1 MTVPPVVPDVSAVL
15 AHLPTIRESLRAT
28 YVDLHQHPEL
38 SFEEHRTAA
47 VVAERLAA
55 LGYVVHAG
63 IGGTGVAGVLR
74 NGDGPCVLL
83 RADMDALPVTEETGL
98 PYASRV
104 RATTADGVES
114 GVMHACGHD
123 VHVTALLGA
132 AELLAGGRSAWSGT
146 VVLAFQPAE
155 ELGRGA
161 RAMVDDGLYDLVPH
175 PDIVLGQHVAPVA
188 AGLLGVH
195 GGPAFAGIDSLD
207 IRLVGRGGH
216 GSRPEATVDPVV
228 MAASTVL
235 RLQTI
240 VSREVAS
247 SDAAVVTVGRMQ
259 AGTKD
264 NIIPDDASLAVSIRA
279 FEPAVRER
287 VLGAV
292 DRIVHGEAA
301 AAGAPEPP
309 TITTVESFPPV
320 VNDPAETERTR
331 GALAAHFGA
340 DRVIDPGPVS
350 GSEDVG
356 ILATAADVP
365 IVYWLL
371 GGWDPAAFQAA
382 VLAGTTDRDIPSNHS
397 PRFAPVPH
405 PTLETGVEAL
415 VVAALDRLAVPG
427 AAGSGT
433 AGSGTAVSGTVVPAG

>member
-1 MTVPPVVPDVSAVL
+1 MTVPPVVPSVKPDAVPDVEAVL
-15 AHLPTIRESLRAT
+15 APLASMLPGLRET
-28 YVDLHQHPEL
+28 YVDLHEHPEL
-38 SFEEHRTAA
+38 SFQENRTAA

-63 IGGTGVAGVLR
+63 VGGTGVAGVLS

-104 RATTADGVES
+104 RATTPDGVES

-132 AELLAGGRSAWSGT
+132 ADVLARGRSAWSGT
-146 VVLAFQPAE
+146 LVVVFQPAE

-161 RAMVDDGLYDLVPH
+161 RAMVDDGLYDLVPR
-175 PDIVLGQHVAPVA
+175 PDIVLGQHVAPVS
-188 AGLLGVH
+188 AGMLGLH
-195 GGPAFAGIDSLD
+195 AGPAFAGTDVVNV
-207 IRLVGRGGH
+207 RLVGRGGH

-228 MAASTVL
+228 MAASTVM

-240 VSREVAS
+240 VSREVAAA
-247 SDAAVVTVGRMQ
+247 DAAVVTVGTLQ
-259 AGTKD
+259 AGTKE
-264 NIIPDDASLAVSIRA
+264 NIIPDDASLGVNVRY
-279 FEPAVRER
+279 FDEAVRTR
-287 VLGAV
+287 VLGAIH
-292 DRIVHGEAA
+292 RIVAGEAA

-309 TITTVESFPPV
+309 SVTTRDSFPPV

-331 GALAAHFGA
+331 GVFAAHFGA
-340 DRVIDPGPVS
+340 EQVIDPGPVS

-356 ILATAADVP
+356 VLATAAGVP

-371 GGWDPAAFQAA
+371 GGWDPAAYQAA
-382 VLAGTTDRDIPSNHS
+382 FVAGTTDRDIPSNHS

-415 VVAALDRLAVPG
+415 VVAALDRLAAP
-427 AAGSGT
+427 AA
-433 AGSGTAVSGTVVPAG
+433 P

>member
-1 MTVPPVVPDVSAVL
+1 MTPAPAVSGTVL
-15 AHLPTIRESLRAT
+15 APLATMRQSLRET
-28 YVDLHQHPEL
+28 YVDLHAHPEL
-38 SFEEHRTAA
+38 SFQEHRTAA

-55 LGYVVHAG
+55 LGYVVHTG
-63 IGGTGVAGVLR
+63 VGGTGVAGLLV

-83 RADMDALPVTEETGL
+83 RADMDALPVTEDTGL
-98 PYASRV
+98 PYASTV

-114 GVMHACGHD
+114 GIMHACGHD

-132 AELLAGGRSAWSGT
+132 AELLARGRSAWSGT
-146 VVLAFQPAE
+146 LVVVFQPAE

-161 RAMVDDGLYDLVPH
+161 RAMIDDGLYDLVPR

-195 GGPAFAGIDSLD
+195 GGPAFAGTDSVD
-207 IRLVGRGGH
+207 IRIVGRGGH

-228 MAASTVL
+228 LAASTVL

-240 VSREVAS
+240 VSREVAAH
-247 SDAAVVTVGRMQ
+247 DAAVVTVGTMQ

-264 NIIPDDASLAVSIRA
+264 NIIPDEAYLGVNVRSYD
-279 FEPAVRER
+279 EAVRAR
-287 VLGAV
+287 VLGSIE
-292 DRIVHGEAA
+292 RIVHGEAA
-301 AAGAPEPP
+301 AAGTPRPPEV
-309 TITTVESFPPV
+309 TTRDSFPPV
-320 VNDPAETERTR
+320 VNDPVETERTR

-340 DRVIDPGPVS
+340 ERVIDPGPVS

-356 ILATAADVP
+356 LLATAVGVP
-365 IVYWLL
+365 IVFWLL
-371 GGWDPAAFQAA
+371 GGWDPVAFQAA
-382 VLAGTTDRDIPSNHS
+382 VLAGTTDQDIPSNHS

-415 VVAALDRLAVPG
+415 VVAALDRF
-427 AAGSGT
+427 AASS
-433 AGSGTAVSGTVVPAG
+433 AR

>member
-1 MTVPPVVPDVSAVL
+1 MTVPPVVPDVGAVL
-15 AHLPTIRESLRAT
+15 APLPAMRGGLRET
-28 YVDLHQHPEL
+28 YADLHQHPEL

-47 VVAERLAA
+47 VAAERLAT
-55 LGYVVHAG
+55 LGYVVHSG
-63 IGGTGVAGVLR
+63 VGGTGVAGVFS

-98 PYASRV
+98 PYASTV

-132 AELLAGGRSAWSGT
+132 ADLLARGRSAWSGT
-146 VVLAFQPAE
+146 LVVVFQPAE

-161 RAMVDDGLYDLVPH
+161 RAMVDDGLYGLVPR
-175 PDIVLGQHVAPVA
+175 PDIVLGQHVAPVS
-188 AGLLGVH
+188 AGMLGVH
-195 GGPAFAGIDSLD
+195 AGPAFAGTDVVNV
-207 IRLVGRGGH
+207 RLVGRGGH

-228 MAASTVL
+228 MAASTVM

-240 VSREVAS
+240 VSREVAAG
-247 SDAAVVTVGRMQ
+247 DAAVVTVGTLH
-259 AGTKD
+259 AGTKE
-264 NIIPDDASLAVSIRA
+264 NIIPDDASLGVNVRY
-279 FEPAVRER
+279 FDEAVRTR
-287 VLGAV
+287 VLGAIH
-292 DRIVHGEAA
+292 RIVEGEAA

-309 TITTVESFPPV
+309 SVTTRDSFPPV

-331 GALAAHFGA
+331 DVLAAHFGA

-356 ILATAADVP
+356 VLATAADVP

-382 VLAGTTDRDIPSNHS
+382 FLAGTTDRDIPSNHS

-415 VVAALDRLAVPG
+415 VVAALDRLAAPS
-427 AAGSGT
+427 AA
-433 AGSGTAVSGTVVPAG
+433 

>member
-1 MTVPPVVPDVSAVL
+1 M
-15 AHLPTIRESLRAT
+15 LPGLHDT
-28 YVDLHQHPEL
+28 YVDLHEHPEL
-38 SFEEHRTAA
+38 SFQEHRTAA
-47 VVAERLAA
+47 LVAERLAA
-55 LGYVVHAG
+55 LGYVVHTG
-63 IGGTGVAGVLR
+63 VGETGVAGVLG

-83 RADMDALPVTEETGL
+83 RADMDALPVTEDTGL
-98 PYASRV
+98 PYASTV
-104 RATTADGVES
+104 RATGADGVES

-132 AELLAGGRSAWSGT
+132 ADVLAQGRSAWSGT
-146 VVLAFQPAE
+146 LVVVFQPAE

-161 RAMVDDGLYDLVPH
+161 TAMVDGGLYDRVPH
-175 PDIVLGQHVAPVA
+175 PDIVLGQHVAPVS

-195 GGPAFAGIDSLD
+195 AGPAFAGTDVVNV
-207 IRLVGRGGH
+207 RLVGRGGH

-228 MAASTVL
+228 MAASTVM

-240 VSREVAS
+240 VSREVAAG
-247 SDAAVVTVGRMQ
+247 DAAVVTVGTLQ
-259 AGTKD
+259 AGTKE
-264 NIIPDDASLAVSIRA
+264 NIIPEDAYLGVNVRYFDDA
-279 FEPAVRER
+279 VRSR
-287 VLGAV
+287 VLAAIE
-292 DRIVHGEAA
+292 RIVQGEAA

-309 TITTVESFPPV
+309 TVTTRDSFPPV

-331 GALAAHFGA
+331 GVFAAHFGA
-340 DRVIDPGPVS
+340 ERVIDPGPVS

-356 ILATAADVP
+356 LLATAAGVP

-382 VLAGTTDRDIPSNHS
+382 HLAGTTDRDIPSNHS

-415 VVAALDRLAVPG
+415 VVAALDRLAAP
-427 AAGSGT
+427 AAR
-433 AGSGTAVSGTVVPAG
+433 

>member
-1 MTVPPVVPDVSAVL
+1 MMVPAAPGIDVDAVL
-15 AHLPTIRESLRAT
+15 APLGSMRQRLRET
-28 YVDLHQHPEL
+28 YVDLHAHPEL

-47 VVAERLAA
+47 LAVERLAA
-55 LGYVVHAG
+55 LGFVVHAG
-63 IGGTGVAGVLR
+63 VGGTGVAGVLV

-83 RADMDALPVTEETGL
+83 RADMDALPVTEDTGL
-98 PYASRV
+98 PYASTV
-104 RATTADGVES
+104 RTTTTADGVES

-132 AELLAGGRSAWSGT
+132 ADLLSRSRPAWSGT
-146 VVLAFQPAE
+146 LVVVLQPAE
-155 ELGRGA
+155 ELGQGA
-161 RAMVDDGLYDLVPH
+161 RAMVDDGLYDLVPR

-195 GGPAFAGIDSLD
+195 GGPAFAGTDSVD

-228 MAASTVL
+228 LAASTVL

-240 VSREVAS
+240 VSREVAAG
-247 SDAAVVTVGRMQ
+247 DAAVVTVGTLH
-259 AGTKD
+259 AGTKE
-264 NIIPDDASLAVSIRA
+264 NIIPDEARLGVN
-279 FEPAVRER
+279 VRSFDETVRNR
-287 VLGAV
+287 VLAAIE
-292 DRIVHGEAA
+292 RIARGEAA
-301 AAGAPEPP
+301 TAGAPQPP
-309 TITTVESFPPV
+309 EITIRDAFPPV
-320 VNDPAETERTR
+320 INDPTETERTR
-331 GALAAHFGA
+331 GVLAARFGA
-340 DRVIDPGPVS
+340 ERVIDPGPVS

-356 ILATAADVP
+356 VLATAAGVP

-382 VLAGTTDRDIPSNHS
+382 VEAGTVDQDIPSNHS

-415 VVAALDRLAVPG
+415 VVAALDRLAP
-427 AAGSGT
+427 
-433 AGSGTAVSGTVVPAG
+433 PAPA

>member
-1 MTVPPVVPDVSAVL
+1 MTVPPVVSDVGAVL
-15 AHLPTIRESLRAT
+15 APLSSLRDGLFET
-28 YVDLHQHPEL
+28 YADLHQHPEL

-47 VVAERLAA
+47 VAAERLAA

-63 IGGTGVAGVLR
+63 LGGTGVAGVLS

-98 PYASRV
+98 PYASTV

-123 VHVTALLGA
+123 VHVTTLLGA
-132 AELLAGGRSAWSGT
+132 ADLLARGRSAWSGT
-146 VVLAFQPAE
+146 LVVVFQPAE

-161 RAMVDDGLYDLVPH
+161 RAMIDDGLYDLVPR
-175 PDIVLGQHVAPVA
+175 PDIVLGQHVAPVS

-195 GGPAFAGIDSLD
+195 AGPAFAGTDVVNV
-207 IRLVGRGGH
+207 RLVGRGGH

-228 MAASTVL
+228 MAASTVM

-240 VSREVAS
+240 VSREVAAA
-247 SDAAVVTVGRMQ
+247 DAAVVTVGTLH
-259 AGTKD
+259 AGTKE
-264 NIIPDDASLAVSIRA
+264 NIIPDDASLGVNVRY
-279 FEPAVRER
+279 FDDAVRAR
-287 VLGAV
+287 VLGAIH
-292 DRIVHGEAA
+292 RIVEGEAA

-309 TITTVESFPPV
+309 TITTRDSFPPV
-320 VNDPAETERTR
+320 VNDPAQTERTR
-331 GALAAHFGA
+331 DVLAAHFGA

-356 ILATAADVP
+356 VLATAADVP

-382 VLAGTTDRDIPSNHS
+382 FLAGTTDRDIPSNHS

-415 VVAALDRLAVPG
+415 VVAALDRLA
-427 AAGSGT
+427 A
-433 AGSGTAVSGTVVPAG
+433 PAGP

>member
-1 MTVPPVVPDVSAVL
+1 MRS
-15 AHLPTIRESLRAT
+15 SLRET
-28 YVDLHQHPEL
+28 YVDLHEHPEL

-47 VVAERLAA
+47 LAAERLAA

-63 IGGTGVAGVLR
+63 IGGTGVAGVLV

-83 RADMDALPVTEETGL
+83 RADMDALPVTEDTGL
-98 PYASRV
+98 PYASTV

-114 GVMHACGHD
+114 GIMHACGHD

-132 AELLAGGRSAWSGT
+132 ADLLARGRSAWSGT
-146 VVLAFQPAE
+146 LVVVFQPAE

-161 RAMVDDGLYDLVPH
+161 RAMVDDGLYDLVPR

-195 GGPAFAGIDSLD
+195 GGPAFAGTDSVD

-240 VSREVAS
+240 VSREVAAG
-247 SDAAVVTVGRMQ
+247 DAAVVTVGTLQ

-264 NIIPDDASLAVSIRA
+264 NIIPDEAYLGVNVRSYD
-279 FEPAVRER
+279 EAVRTR
-287 VLGAV
+287 VLASIE
-292 DRIVHGEAA
+292 RIVHGEAA
-301 AAGAPEPP
+301 AAGAPQPP
-309 TITTVESFPPV
+309 QVTARDSFPPV
-320 VNDPAETERTR
+320 VNDPVETERTR

-340 DRVIDPGPVS
+340 DHVIDPGPVS
-350 GSEDVG
+350 GSEDVSV
-356 ILATAADVP
+356 LATAADAP

-382 VLAGTTDRDIPSNHS
+382 AEAGTTDQDIPSNHS

-415 VVAALDRLAVPG
+415 VVAALDRFGPAV
-427 AAGSGT
+427 AG
-433 AGSGTAVSGTVVPAG
+433 

>member
-1 MTVPPVVPDVSAVL
+1 MTHSGVAARVDAVL
-15 AHLPTIRESLRAT
+15 APLGGLRQELYDT

-47 VVAERLAA
+47 VAAERLAA
-55 LGYVVHAG
+55 HGYVVHSG
-63 IGGTGVAGVLR
+63 LGGTGVAGVLG

-98 PYASRV
+98 PYASTV

-123 VHVTALLGA
+123 VHVAALLGA
-132 AELLAGGRSAWSGT
+132 ADLLARGRSAWSGT
-146 VVLAFQPAE
+146 LVVVFQPAE

-161 RAMVDDGLYDLVPH
+161 RAMIDDGLYDLVPR
-175 PDIVLGQHVAPVA
+175 PDIVLGQHVAPVS

-195 GGPAFAGIDSLD
+195 AGPAFAGTDVVN

-216 GSRPEATVDPVV
+216 GSRPEATIDPVV
-228 MAASTVL
+228 MAASTVM

-240 VSREVAS
+240 VSREVAAA
-247 SDAAVVTVGRMQ
+247 DAAVVTVGTLH
-259 AGTKD
+259 AGTKE
-264 NIIPDDASLAVSIRA
+264 NIIPDDAHLGVNVRSYD
-279 FEPAVRER
+279 EAVRAR
-287 VLGAV
+287 VLAAIERMV
-292 DRIVHGEAA
+292 QGEAA

-309 TITTVESFPPV
+309 TITTGDSFPPV
-320 VNDPAETERTR
+320 VNDPVETERTR
-331 GALAAHFGA
+331 GVLAARFGA
-340 DRVIDPGPVS
+340 ERVIDPGPVA

-356 ILATAADVP
+356 LLATAVGVP

-371 GGWDPAAFQAA
+371 GGWDPAAYQAA
-382 VLAGTTDRDIPSNHS
+382 FAAGTTDRDIPSNHS

-415 VVAALDRLAVPG
+415 VVAALDRLAAP
-427 AAGSGT
+427 AAD
-433 AGSGTAVSGTVVPAG
+433 

>member
-1 MTVPPVVPDVSAVL
+1 M
-15 AHLPTIRESLRAT
+15 LPGLRET
-28 YVDLHQHPEL
+28 YVDLHEHPEL
-38 SFEEHRTAA
+38 SFQENRTAA

-63 IGGTGVAGVLR
+63 VGGTGVAGVLS

-104 RATTADGVES
+104 RATTPDGLES

-132 AELLAGGRSAWSGT
+132 ADVLAQGRSAWSGT
-146 VVLAFQPAE
+146 LVVVFQPAE

-161 RAMVDDGLYDLVPH
+161 RAMVDDGLYDLVPR
-175 PDIVLGQHVAPVA
+175 PDIVLGQHVAPVS

-195 GGPAFAGIDSLD
+195 AGPAFAGTDVVNV
-207 IRLVGRGGH
+207 RLVGRGGH

-228 MAASTVL
+228 MAASTVM

-240 VSREVAS
+240 VSREVAAG
-247 SDAAVVTVGRMQ
+247 DAAVVTVGTLQ
-259 AGTKD
+259 AGTKE
-264 NIIPDDASLAVSIRA
+264 NIIPEDAYLGVNVRYFDDAVRA
-279 FEPAVRER
+279 R
-287 VLGAV
+287 VLRAIH
-292 DRIVHGEAA
+292 RIVEGEAA
-301 AAGAPEPP
+301 AAGAPQPP
-309 TITTVESFPPV
+309 TVTTRDSFPPV

-331 GALAAHFGA
+331 GVFAAHFGTG
-340 DRVIDPGPVS
+340 RVIDPGPVS

-356 ILATAADVP
+356 VLATAANVP

-371 GGWDPAAFQAA
+371 GGWDPGAYQAAFA
-382 VLAGTTDRDIPSNHS
+382 AGTTDQDIPSNHS

-415 VVAALDRLAVPG
+415 VVAALDRLAAP
-427 AAGSGT
+427 
-433 AGSGTAVSGTVVPAG
+433 TVG

>member
-1 MTVPPVVPDVSAVL
+1 MTVPPVVPDTIPVVEAVL
-15 AHLPTIRESLRAT
+15 APLASMLPALRET
-28 YVDLHQHPEL
+28 YVDLHEHPEL
-38 SFEEHRTAA
+38 SFQEHRTAA
-47 VVAERLAA
+47 VAAERLAA

-63 IGGTGVAGVLR
+63 VGGTGVVGVLS

-104 RATTADGVES
+104 RATTPDGIES
-114 GVMHACGHD
+114 GIMHACGHD

-132 AELLAGGRSAWSGT
+132 ADLLAQGRSAWSGT
-146 VVLAFQPAE
+146 LVVVFQPAE

-161 RAMVDDGLYDLVPH
+161 RAMIDDGLYDLVPH
-175 PDIVLGQHVAPVA
+175 PDIVLGQHVAPVS

-195 GGPAFAGIDSLD
+195 GGPAFAGTDVVNV
-207 IRLVGRGGH
+207 RLVGRGGH

-228 MAASTVL
+228 MAASTVM

-240 VSREVAS
+240 VSREVAPADS
-247 SDAAVVTVGRMQ
+247 AVVTVGTLQ
-259 AGTKD
+259 AGTKE
-264 NIIPDDASLAVSIRA
+264 NIIPEDAYLGVNVRFFDDAVRA
-279 FEPAVRER
+279 R
-287 VLGAV
+287 VLASIE
-292 DRIVHGEAA
+292 RIVQGEAA
-301 AAGAPEPP
+301 AAGAPQPP
-309 TITTVESFPPV
+309 TVTTRDSFPPV

-331 GALAAHFGA
+331 GVFAARFGA
-340 DRVIDPGPVS
+340 ERVIDPGPVS

-356 ILATAADVP
+356 VLATAAGVP

-371 GGWDPAAFQAA
+371 GGWDPAAYDEAFR
-382 VLAGTTDRDIPSNHS
+382 AGTTDRDIPSNHS

-415 VVAALDRLAVPG
+415 VVAALDRLAVPTPP
-427 AAGSGT
+427 SDD
-433 AGSGTAVSGTVVPAG
+433 V

>member
-1 MTVPPVVPDVSAVL
+1 MTVPPAAPDTIPDVEAVL
-15 AHLPTIRESLRAT
+15 APLASMLPALRET
-28 YVDLHQHPEL
+28 YVDLHEHPEL
-38 SFEEHRTAA
+38 SFQEHRTAA

-63 IGGTGVAGVLR
+63 VGGTGVVGVLS

-104 RATTADGVES
+104 RATTPDGVES

-132 AELLAGGRSAWSGT
+132 ADLLAQGRSAWSGT
-146 VVLAFQPAE
+146 LVVVFQPAE

-161 RAMVDDGLYDLVPH
+161 RAMIDDGLYDLVPH
-175 PDIVLGQHVAPVA
+175 PDIVLGQHVAPVS

-195 GGPAFAGIDSLD
+195 AGPAFAGTDVVNV
-207 IRLVGRGGH
+207 RLVGRGGH

-228 MAASTVL
+228 MAASTVM

-240 VSREVAS
+240 VSREVAPADS
-247 SDAAVVTVGRMQ
+247 AVVTVGTLQ
-259 AGTKD
+259 AGTKE
-264 NIIPDDASLAVSIRA
+264 NIIPEDAYLGVNVRFFDDAVRA
-279 FEPAVRER
+279 R
-287 VLGAV
+287 VLASIE
-292 DRIVHGEAA
+292 RIVQGEAA
-301 AAGAPEPP
+301 AAGAPQPP
-309 TITTVESFPPV
+309 TVTTRDSFPPV

-331 GALAAHFGA
+331 GVLAARFGA
-340 DRVIDPGPVS
+340 ERVIDPGPVS

-356 ILATAADVP
+356 VLATAAGVP

-371 GGWDPAAFQAA
+371 GGWDPAAYEEAFR
-382 VLAGTTDRDIPSNHS
+382 AGTTDRDIPSNHS

-415 VVAALDRLAVPG
+415 VVAALDRLAVPTPP
-427 AAGSGT
+427 SDD
-433 AGSGTAVSGTVVPAG
+433 V

>member
-1 MTVPPVVPDVSAVL
+1 M
-15 AHLPTIRESLRAT
+15 LPRLRDT
-28 YVDLHQHPEL
+28 YVDLHEHPEL
-38 SFEEHRTAA
+38 SFQEHRTAA
-47 VVAERLAA
+47 LVAERLAA

-63 IGGTGVAGVLR
+63 VGETGVAGVLS

-98 PYASRV
+98 PYASTV
-104 RATTADGVES
+104 RATTADGTES

-132 AELLAGGRSAWSGT
+132 ADLLAQGRSAWSGRL
-146 VVLAFQPAE
+146 VVVFQPAE

-161 RAMVDDGLYDLVPH
+161 TAMVDGGLYDLVPR
-175 PDIVLGQHVAPVA
+175 PDIVLGQHVAPVS
-188 AGLLGVH
+188 AGVLGVH
-195 GGPAFAGIDSLD
+195 GGTAFAGNDVLD

-240 VSREVAS
+240 VSRELAAAES
-247 SDAAVVTVGRMQ
+247 AVVTVGTMR

-264 NIIPDDASLAVSIRA
+264 NIIPGDAHLGVNVRS
-279 FEPAVRER
+279 FDEAVRARILASVE
-287 VLGAV
+287 
-292 DRIVHGEAA
+292 RIVQGEAA

-309 TITTVESFPPV
+309 TVTMRDSFPPV

-331 GALAAHFGA
+331 GVFAAHFGA
-340 DRVIDPGPVS
+340 ARVIDPGPVS

-356 ILATAADVP
+356 ILATSADVP
-365 IVYWLL
+365 IVFWLL

-382 VLAGTTDRDIPSNHS
+382 ALAGTTDRDIPSNHS

-415 VVAALDRLAVPG
+415 VVAALDRLA
-427 AAGSGT
+427 A
-433 AGSGTAVSGTVVPAG
+433 PASP

>member
-1 MTVPPVVPDVSAVL
+1 MTHPVVPPGVDSVL
-15 AHLPTIRESLRAT
+15 APLGGMRQELHDT

-47 VVAERLAA
+47 LVAERLAA
-55 LGYVVHAG
+55 LGFVVHAG
-63 IGGTGVAGVLR
+63 VGGTGVAGVLG

-83 RADMDALPVTEETGL
+83 RADMDALPVTEDTGL
-98 PYASRV
+98 PYASTV
-104 RATTADGVES
+104 RATTDDGVEW

-132 AELLAGGRSAWSGT
+132 ADLLARGRSAWSGT
-146 VVLAFQPAE
+146 LVVVFQPAE

-161 RAMVDDGLYDLVPH
+161 RAMIDDGLYDLVPR

-188 AGLLGVH
+188 AGMLGVH
-195 GGPAFAGIDSLD
+195 GGPAFAGTDVLN

-228 MAASTVL
+228 LAASTVM
-235 RLQTI
+235 RLQTV
-240 VSREVAS
+240 VSREVAAG
-247 SDAAVVTVGRMQ
+247 DAAVVTVGTLH
-259 AGTKD
+259 AGTKE
-264 NIIPDDASLAVSIRA
+264 NIIPDDAHLGVN
-279 FEPAVRER
+279 VRSYDAGVRSR
-287 VLGAV
+287 VLAAIE
-292 DRIVHGEAA
+292 RIARGESA
-301 AAGAPEPP
+301 AAGSPEPP
-309 TITTVESFPPV
+309 TITAGDSFPPV

-331 GALAAHFGA
+331 SVLAARFGA
-340 DRVIDPGPVS
+340 ARVIDPGPVA

-356 ILATAADVP
+356 LLATAVGVP

-382 VLAGTTDRDIPSNHS
+382 FAAGTTERDIPSNHS

-415 VVAALDRLAVPG
+415 VVATLDRLG
-427 AAGSGT
+427 A
-433 AGSGTAVSGTVVPAG
+433 PAST

>member
-1 MTVPPVVPDVSAVL
+1 MTHSGVAARVDAVL
-15 AHLPTIRESLRAT
+15 APLGGLRQELYDT

-47 VVAERLAA
+47 VAAERLAA
-55 LGYVVHAG
+55 LGYVVHSG
-63 IGGTGVAGVLR
+63 LGGTGVAGVLG

-98 PYASRV
+98 PYASTV

-132 AELLAGGRSAWSGT
+132 ADLLARGRSAWSGT
-146 VVLAFQPAE
+146 LVVVFQPAE

-161 RAMVDDGLYDLVPH
+161 RAMIDDGLYDLVPR
-175 PDIVLGQHVAPVA
+175 PDIVLGQHVAPVS

-195 GGPAFAGIDSLD
+195 AGPAFAGTDVVN

-228 MAASTVL
+228 MAASTVM

-240 VSREVAS
+240 VSREVAAA
-247 SDAAVVTVGRMQ
+247 DAAVVTVGTLH
-259 AGTKD
+259 AGTKE
-264 NIIPDDASLAVSIRA
+264 NIIPDDAHLGVNVRSYD
-279 FEPAVRER
+279 EAVRAR
-287 VLGAV
+287 VLAAIERMV
-292 DRIVHGEAA
+292 QGEAA

-309 TITTVESFPPV
+309 TITTGDSFPPV
-320 VNDPAETERTR
+320 VNDPVETERTR
-331 GALAAHFGA
+331 GVLAARFGA
-340 DRVIDPGPVS
+340 ERVIDPGPVA

-356 ILATAADVP
+356 LLATAAGVP

-371 GGWDPAAFQAA
+371 GGWDPAAYQAA
-382 VLAGTTDRDIPSNHS
+382 FAAGTTDRDIPSNHS

-415 VVAALDRLAVPG
+415 VVAALDRLAAP
-427 AAGSGT
+427 AAG
-433 AGSGTAVSGTVVPAG
+433 